1 MDIKGN
7 SLYSQMQSMS
17 LQAMGNKP
25 PALDADAMGVNGIGN
40 NGVSKINDSS
50 SNFGSMLTDALKNV
64 NDLQKDAGEKKT
76 AFEMGDSS
84 VTLGDV
90 MIASSKSGIAL
101 DATVQIRNK
110 FVEAY
115 KEIMSMPV

>member
-1 MDIKGN
+1 MDIKSN
-7 SLYSQMQSMS
+7 SLYSQMQQMS
-17 LQAMGNKP
+17 LQAMGNKLP
-25 PALDADAMGVNGIGN
+25 PVNGDAMGINGIAGN
-40 NGVSKINDSS
+40 SVGKINDSS
-50 SNFGSMLTDALKNV
+50 SSFGSMLTNALNSV
-64 NDLQKDAGEKKT
+64 NELQTEAGDKKR
-76 AFEMGDSS
+76 AFEMGDSN
-84 VTLGDV
+84 VTLAEV